1 MGHRIFKITTNM
13 SKCFF
18 SQKVHLLD
26 QSKRA
31 RLFSKSKYEHKK
43 QRAIVFG
50 NEQASNACAFTWFFS
65 ISSTSKQGGKS
76 EALEGKS
83 LRHLY
88 SKRPPIL
95 WAENLANKARKMKG
109 INGHLMALHIQVALT
124 QSPLVT
130 RYIHMTKRNIKATQ
144 KN

>member
-1 MGHRIFKITTNM
+1 M
-13 SKCFF
+13 SSSKKLYWNWNPLLIWFPLSRNQKWARQGTQNIQDNNKYVKVFF

-43 QRAIVFG
+43 QGAIVFG

-65 ISSTSKQGGKS
+65 ISSTSKQRGKS
-76 EALEGKS
+76 EALEGRS

-88 SKRPPIL
+88 SKRPLIL
-95 WAENLANKARKMKG
+95 WAERELGK
-109 INGHLMALHIQVALT
+109 
-124 QSPLVT
+124 
-130 RYIHMTKRNIKATQ
+130 
-144 KN
+144 